1 MFRQELLE
9 NRKML
14 WRGRALLLPGIPPL
28 LVISVCIIFLTV
40 FITFVI
46 MGSYTRRVNVSGEI
60 TTWPRPVNI
69 YSSVQGFIV
78 KQFVTEGQEIRKGE
92 PVYQIDVSR
101 STSSGVVSDN
111 QRKDIENQIV
121 RIANIISRLED
132 SKKATLQTLEK
143 QKMQYQEA
151 FERSTAI
158 VRRAEEG
165 IIIMKNNMNNYRTY
179 QKKGLINKDQL
190 TNQTA
195 LYYQQQNNLLSLS
208 GQNEQNALQITSLES
223 QIKIQAADFDNRIYQ
238 MELQRYELQ
247 KELIN
252 TDVNGEV
259 IILAL
264 SDGKI
269 DSLSVTV
276 GQMVSAGD
284 SLLQIIPDK
293 IKDHY
298 LVVWAPNDAVPYIN
312 PGDRVNIRYEAF
324 PAEKFGQFAAT
335 VLLVS
340 KTPASSQEM
349 LTYQGAP
356 KNNQNTSVPY
366 YKIVVRPDLQ
376 EIRYDGKFLPIENGM
391 KAQGTLFLEK
401 RKIYQWMLSPFYDMK
416 HSATGPV
423 NGK

>member
-28 LVISVCIIFLTV
+28 LVMSVCIIFLTV

-259 IILAL
+259 IIRAL

>member
-60 TTWPRPVNI
+60 TSWPRPVNI

-259 IILAL
+259 IIRAL

-391 KAQGTLFLEK
+391 KAQGSLFLEK

>member
-28 LVISVCIIFLTV
+28 LVISVCILFLTV

-259 IILAL
+259 IIRAL

>member
-1 MFRQELLE
+1 
-9 NRKML
+9 ML

-158 VRRAEEG
+158 VRHAEEG

-259 IILAL
+259 IIRAL

>member
-259 IILAL
+259 IIRAL

-312 PGDRVNIRYEAF
+312 PGDMVNIRYEAF

>member
-46 MGSYTRRVNVSGEI
+46 IGSYTRRVNVSGEI

-208 GQNEQNALQITSLES
+208 GQNEQNVLQITSLES

-259 IILAL
+259 IIRAL

>member
-1 MFRQELLE
+1 
-9 NRKML
+9 ML

-46 MGSYTRRVNVSGEI
+46 IGSYTRRVNVSGEI

-208 GQNEQNALQITSLES
+208 GQNEQNVLQITSLES

-259 IILAL
+259 IIRAL

>member
-1 MFRQELLE
+1 
-9 NRKML
+9 ML

-165 IIIMKNNMNNYRTY
+165 IIIMKNNMNNYLTY

-259 IILAL
+259 IIRAL

>member
-259 IILAL
+259 IIRAL

-366 YKIVVRPDLQ
+366 YKIIVRPDLQ

>member
-1 MFRQELLE
+1 
-9 NRKML
+9 
-14 WRGRALLLPGIPPL
+14 
-28 LVISVCIIFLTV
+28 V

-259 IILAL
+259 IIRAL

>member
-132 SKKATLQTLEK
+132 SKKAALQTLEK

-259 IILAL
+259 IIRAL

>member
-14 WRGRALLLPGIPPL
+14 WRGQALLLPGIPPL

-259 IILAL
+259 IIRAL

>member
-1 MFRQELLE
+1 
-9 NRKML
+9 ML

-259 IILAL
+259 IIRAL

-376 EIRYDGKFLPIENGM
+376 EIRYDGKLLPIENGM

>member
-1 MFRQELLE
+1 
-9 NRKML
+9 ML

>member
-1 MFRQELLE
+1 M
-9 NRKML
+9 
-14 WRGRALLLPGIPPL
+14 
-28 LVISVCIIFLTV
+28 FLTV

-208 GQNEQNALQITSLES
+208 GQNEQNVLQITSLES

-259 IILAL
+259 IIRAL

>member
-1 MFRQELLE
+1 M
-9 NRKML
+9 
-14 WRGRALLLPGIPPL
+14 
-28 LVISVCIIFLTV
+28 SVCIIFLTV

-208 GQNEQNALQITSLES
+208 GQNEQNVLQITSLES

-259 IILAL
+259 IIRAL

>member
-259 IILAL
+259 IIRAL

-276 GQMVSAGD
+276 GQMVSTGD

>member
-259 IILAL
+259 IIRAL

-376 EIRYDGKFLPIENGM
+376 EIRYDGKSLPIENGM

>member
-259 IILAL
+259 MIRAL

>member
-208 GQNEQNALQITSLES
+208 GQNEQNVLQITSLES

-259 IILAL
+259 IIRAL

-276 GQMVSAGD
+276 GQMLSAGD

>member
-259 IILAL
+259 IIRAL

-376 EIRYDGKFLPIENGM
+376 EIRYDGEFLPIENGM

>member
-1 MFRQELLE
+1 M
-9 NRKML
+9 
-14 WRGRALLLPGIPPL
+14 
-28 LVISVCIIFLTV
+28 SVCIIFLTV

-259 IILAL
+259 IIRAL

>member
-1 MFRQELLE
+1 
-9 NRKML
+9 
-14 WRGRALLLPGIPPL
+14 
-28 LVISVCIIFLTV
+28 
-40 FITFVI
+40 I

-259 IILAL
+259 IIRAL

>member
-259 IILAL
+259 IIRAL

-276 GQMVSAGD
+276 GQMVNAGD